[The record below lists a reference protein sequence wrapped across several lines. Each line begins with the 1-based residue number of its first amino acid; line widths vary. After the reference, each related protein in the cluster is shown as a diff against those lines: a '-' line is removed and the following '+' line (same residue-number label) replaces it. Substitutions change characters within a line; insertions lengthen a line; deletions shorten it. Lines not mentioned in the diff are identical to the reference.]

1 MAVEKTFKTRVALL
15 YKTYEEYQAIKS
27 NTPLKG
33 EVCIVEVPQSTGA
46 VQQEPA
52 VLIAVGDGEHTWAQI
67 PFTSAKAADVY
78 DWAKKE
84 NLDWNDLTPAFK
96 AKLEEYMA
104 PALDEKV
111 DKEMSG
117 TNGTAYIFNESDGG
131 GARFVNKD
139 GTESFVG
146 VNDGGENGLVAQ
158 IYADKFVDGK
168 WQGAKLDVS
177 TNGIYYTVGNQS
189 ISQRMVD
196 DNLLVVK
203 KDIKDLAGG
212 MHFIG
217 AGELLD
223 GQTIEQAI
231 EAVYVAHDKD
241 YSERKSGDI
250 VILKSASSDMEF
262 VYDGEAWIELG
273 NQGIYAT
280 KTELAAE
287 EASRI
292 AEDTTLQANI
302 DTEEEARIQGD
313 KDRELE
319 ILPVSAYGFDTNLRV
334 NQQVDGSALVDKVIE
349 ATNVDH
355 KQVVIKSGDYK
366 YNVISIVEDSVQGLK
381 GFAVETMD
389 LNPTSLD
396 AEPAIEKGIFLY
408 IPALGKTCSFY
419 GKEYTKKEIDEVI
432 NFVDDELRKLKT
444 KKLDVLPLV
453 DDPDDPGY
461 GWEYHIPYGFDF
473 GATAD
478 AITLTIKTL
487 TLDNKFTKMNF
498 ESAIPSATS
507 ATAGLMTAADK
518 VALDKAVDDIDG
530 LATVARTGKVTDLI
544 QDPTDVIILDCNY

>member
-15 YKTYEEYQAIKS
+15 YKTYEEYQAIQS

-52 VLIAVGDGEHTWAQI
+52 VLIAVGDGEHAWAQI
-67 PFTSAKAADVY
+67 PFISAKAADVY

-131 GARFVNKD
+131 GARFVHKD

-158 IYADKFVDGK
+158 IYADKLVDGK

-223 GQTIEQAI
+223 GQTIEQAA
-231 EAVYVAHDKD
+231 EAIYVAHGKD
-241 YSERKSGDI
+241 YSDKKAGDI
-250 VILKSASSDMEF
+250 IILKTGENSREF
-262 VYDGEAWIELG
+262 VYDGEVWVELG
-273 NQGIYAT
+273 DQGLYAT
-280 KTELAAE
+280 KAELAAE
-287 EASRI
+287 EEARI
-292 AEDTTLQANI
+292 EEDTTLQANI
-302 DTEEEARIQGD
+302 DAEEEARIQGD

-334 NQQVDGSALVDKVIE
+334 NQQVNGSELVDKVIE

-366 YNVISIVEDSVQGLK
+366 YNVISIVDDQVQNIK
-381 GFAVETMD
+381 GFAIETMD

-419 GKEYTKKEIDEVI
+419 GREYTKKEIDEVI

-461 GWEYHIPYGFDF
+461 GWEYHIPYGFEF
-473 GATAD
+473 TPTAE
-478 AITLTIKTL
+478 AIALTIKTL

-498 ESAIPSATS
+498 DSALPGATS
-507 ATAGLMTAADK
+507 TTAGLMTAADK

-530 LATVARTGKVTDLI
+530 LATVARTGKVTDLV